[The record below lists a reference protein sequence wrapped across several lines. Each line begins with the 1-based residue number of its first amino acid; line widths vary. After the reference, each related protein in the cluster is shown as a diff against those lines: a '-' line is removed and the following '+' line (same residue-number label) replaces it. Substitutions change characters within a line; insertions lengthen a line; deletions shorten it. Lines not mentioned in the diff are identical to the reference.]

1 MWLERL
7 ERSKSFERH
16 VKFVLEISGYFWGEV
31 SLPPNYELTETQ
43 SSLQSQP
50 QGLAHRPGHMVQA
63 QGWSEYTR

>member
-1 MWLERL
+1 MWLEIL

-16 VKFVLEISGYFWGEV
+16 VKLSWKYLVISGGEV